1 MPTSRCPWGAK
12 LALLW
17 LLLLLFSAVA
27 AFQPVATRRP
37 VLKSRVVP
45 LFVIKSDENNDH
57 DPAAAQ
63 LISRRDWFK
72 KSVAAIG
79 AGTTLLAVTVHAVE
93 NATLQTSSPA
103 ATLQNATRST
113 KLVPANLTKAATTG
127 ATEKPK
133 LAPVNLTKV
142 AAENQINVSL
152 MCPPTP
158 TSKEAGCISVDRKL
172 FTKVITP
179 TVPNWIPPWLR
190 PKPRVLKNIPNSELL
205 EAAIVAGS
213 ITEMVRTSLLY
224 PLGTIKTRIQATEG
238 KRRSM
243 RRKYGIKR
251 KKKLRIKRR
260 LQVLGLSFKRQAQ
273 EGNLYAGIVP
283 SILVSVPCAGVYYG
297 VRDVTKRMLSM
308 TLKTATKSDD
318 IAVAIIGAL
327 VADVVSLIVRTPAD
341 LLAVRLQV
349 GSIDSEGVTDDSEIV
364 GDWFS
369 DAIKRLPAAILT
381 DLPYLLTRIAANG
394 LITQGT
400 ESIGQY
406 ELIYI
411 VTACTC
417 AILTTPFDVARTRI
431 LIDSNDDPRDG
442 IDGGSGEGL
451 LRTMKTVMAESD
463 GGIRNLYRGWFER
476 VIYFGIGRAWL
487 EPLNIIGYIAIRDDI
502 LLQWFD

>member
-1 MPTSRCPWGAK
+1 
-12 LALLW
+12 
-17 LLLLLFSAVA
+17 
-27 AFQPVATRRP
+27 
-37 VLKSRVVP
+37 
-45 LFVIKSDENNDH
+45 
-57 DPAAAQ
+57 
-63 LISRRDWFK
+63 
-72 KSVAAIG
+72 VAAIG
-79 AGTTLLAVTVHAVE
+79 AGTTLLAVTVHAVD
-93 NATLQTSSPA
+93 NSTTLQTSPA
-103 ATLQNATRST
+103 ATLQNAT
-113 KLVPANLTKAATTG
+113 KGVPGNLTKAATPTG
-127 ATEKPK
+127 ATEKRK

-142 AAENQINVSL
+142 AAENRINVSL

-158 TSKEAGCISVDRKL
+158 TSKEAGCISVDRKS
-172 FTKVITP
+172 FDKIITP

-213 ITEMVRTSLLY
+213 ITEIVRTSLLY

-238 KRRSM
+238 KRRSI

-260 LQVLGLSFKRQAQ
+260 LQVLGFSFKRQAQ

-297 VRDVTKRMLSM
+297 VRDVTKRMLTM
-308 TLKTATKSDD
+308 TLTTATKSDD

-327 VADVVSLIVRTPAD
+327 VADVISLIVRTPAD

-349 GSIDSEGVTDDSEIV
+349 GSVESEGDTDDSEIV

-487 EPLNIIGYIAIRDDI
+487 EPLNLIGYIAIRDDI